1 MKRFGLIILLLMLS
15 MLTGCLSFIPVS
27 KQTIREI
34 PDDFKCEYRI
44 GKNAKTSKTTVDT
57 DVVFD
62 RDRFIELYNED
73 SKYNPTSLKYHL
85 DRCELKID
93 SREEPEEW
101 NKIFSS
107 EINIRAVFDGTY
119 RGISIYEYD
128 SKLYLFELCMGGN
141 SKPEEIGYYYKEIP
155 EDMAE
160 YWRPILEKIREDAAK
175 EADDDL

>member
-1 MKRFGLIILLLMLS
+1 

-62 RDRFIELYNED
+62 
-73 SKYNPTSLKYHL
+73 
-85 DRCELKID
+85 
-93 SREEPEEW
+93 
-101 NKIFSS
+101 
-107 EINIRAVFDGTY
+107 
-119 RGISIYEYD
+119 
-128 SKLYLFELCMGGN
+128 
-141 SKPEEIGYYYKEIP
+141 KEIP
-155 EDMAE
+155 EDMAK